1 MKKILFYLL
10 LMFSFSLFA
19 TPTSETSYAAAD
31 DDVIEIDV
39 SYIPPMFLLRT
50 SFMAIFVTKLVMA
63 VMITAIVIKIMA
75 MEEAME
81 GDLTMVST
89 LRAFLIRLRDQ

>member
-1 MKKILFYLL
+1 
-10 LMFSFSLFA
+10 MFSFSLFA

-75 MEEAME
+75 MEE
-81 GDLTMVST
+81 DLTMVST